1 VKRISIA
8 LCLVLLYFSCAAFAD
23 DTDLDKNKVIVTA
36 CPHKDRATI
45 AMVYLKTKGYNAKYL
60 EDGLVGLAEALRG
73 DAAREFVK

>member
-1 VKRISIA
+1 MKRISIA
-8 LCLVLLYFSCAAFAD
+8 VGLVLICFSHAAFAD

-45 AMVYLKTKGYNAKYL
+45 AMVYLKTKGFNAKYL

-73 DAAREFVK
+73 DTAREFVK